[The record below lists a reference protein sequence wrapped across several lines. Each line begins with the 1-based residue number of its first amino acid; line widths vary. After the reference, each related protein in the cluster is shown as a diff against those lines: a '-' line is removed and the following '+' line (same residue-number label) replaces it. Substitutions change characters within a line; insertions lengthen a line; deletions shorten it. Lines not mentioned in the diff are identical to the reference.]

1 MKKDKLMKKMHIAGS
16 VILLILLACI
26 GLFTFAFFNSIR
38 AYSEFDVDYSDLSY
52 QELTFVRYQKI
63 RLRRADYRY
72 VNYRYVI
79 YVEEYEKPLEIS
91 NISDRR
97 LDKEKL
103 ENLHRNQTLQV
114 YLRPSNLRDYDYE
127 ICEFACGSDMLLSL
141 SDYVAT
147 NQSNQRVGMIL
158 CPCMIA
164 MCIFLGVVMIVVI
177 KIITVESDYIT
188 VMTVARDEKKVG
200 KVRMQYVVDGNVI
213 QVCKY
218 IGMCSLVVNGKVVDR
233 HTGIGE
239 HKYLLFDE
247 WTVDGKKYLVEAQMG
262 YVNMRLYCNGKLVAK
277 KFMGFG

>member
-1 MKKDKLMKKMHIAGS
+1 MKADKLKKKIYIAGG
-16 VILLILLACI
+16 VVVLVLLVYI
-26 GLFTFAFFNSIR
+26 GFLTFAFFNSFR
-38 AYSEFDVDYSDLSY
+38 AYSEFDMDYSDLSY
-52 QELTFVRYQKI
+52 QELTYVRYQKI
-63 RLRRADYRY
+63 RLRRAD
-72 VNYRYVI
+72 YRYVI

-147 NQSNQRVGMIL
+147 NQSNQRAGMFVW
-158 CPCMIA
+158 PCMVVL
-164 MCIFLGVVMIVVI
+164 CIFLGVALIVVI
-177 KIITVESDYIT
+177 RIITVEPDYKT
-188 VMTVARDEKKVG
+188 AMTVAPDEKKVG
-200 KVRMQYVVDGNVI
+200 KVRMQYVADGNVI

-218 IGMCSLVVNGKVVDR
+218 IGMCALVVNGKVVDW
-233 HTGIGE
+233 HPGIGE
-239 HKYLLFDE
+239 NKYLLFDK
-247 WTVDGKKYLVEAQMG
+247 WTADGKKYLVEAQMG
-262 YVNMRLYCNGKLVAK
+262 YVNMRLYYNGKLVAK

>member
-1 MKKDKLMKKMHIAGS
+1 MKKDKLMKKMHIAGG

-38 AYSEFDVDYSDLSY
+38 AYTEFDVDYSDLSY

-63 RLRRADYRY
+63 RIKR
-72 VNYRYVI
+72 VSYRYVI
-79 YVEEYEKPLEIS
+79 HVKEYEKPLEIS
-91 NISDRR
+91 PTTNRGLDR
-97 LDKEKL
+97 EKL
-103 ENLHRNQTLQV
+103 EELNTNQTIRV
-114 YLRPSNLRDYDYE
+114 YLCPSSMREYDYE
-127 ICEFACGSDMLLSL
+127 ICEFACGSDMVLSL
-141 SDYVAT
+141 SDYVT
-147 NQSNQRVGMIL
+147 INQSNQRAGMIL

-177 KIITVESDYIT
+177 KIITVEPDYIT

-239 HKYLLFDE
+239 HKYLLFDK